1 MSSARNMWAGFMV
14 FLICSV
20 VAVIMFFS
28 LGLTVDNITDQFYI
42 SGVYEISDP
51 AWDDS
56 YYDTTEPMINIFYF
70 FLYLIPVL
78 GLGIFIFSGFRK
90 YWNDL
95 WINANNWN
103 SPSVY

>member
-1 MSSARNMWAGFMV
+1 MSSVRNMWAGFMV

-42 SGVYEISDP
+42 SGIYEISDP
-51 AWDDS
+51 AWEGS
-56 YYDTTEPMINIFYF
+56 YYDTTEPMISIFYF

-78 GLGIFIFSGFRK
+78 GLGIFIFSAFRK
-90 YWNDL
+90 YWNDRR
-95 WINANNWN
+95 
-103 SPSVY
+103 